1 MPGSRISDYGLAI
14 IIISEISLP
23 GMSPSLVNVLLIAL
37 GLIPSLVWLSFYA
50 RKDCHPEPKNL
61 LAQTFLM
68 GIIISPVAIIL
79 QFSFAQLGYLV
90 TGISQAVIQDTSY
103 FFLWA
108 AVVEEVIKFYAVR
121 LLIMRSPEFDEPI
134 DAMIYM
140 ITAGLGFAAMEN
152 VLVMF
157 RVFPDGAQAA
167 LATWALRFTGAT
179 LLHALSSGLL
189 GYFVAM
195 SWFFHDHKRKLVV
208 IGLIMAT
215 IFHFTFN
222 TFLSAFE
229 NHFTG
234 LIYSTSLLLIMA
246 FLLSILFDKIK
257 ERHGKTIVEPT
268 SIVVNGAVNLLK

>member
-1 MPGSRISDYGLAI
+1 M
-14 IIISEISLP
+14 
-23 GMSPSLVNVLLIAL
+23 VNVVLITM
-37 GLIPSLVWLSFYA
+37 GLIPSLVWLYFYS

-68 GIIISPVAIIL
+68 GIIISPLAIIL
-79 QFSFAQLGYLV
+79 QFSFAQLVSLI
-90 TGISQAVIQDTSY
+90 TGTSQTLTQGSSY

-121 LLIMRSPEFDEPI
+121 LLIMKSPDFDEPV

-152 VLVMF
+152 ILVMF
-157 RVFPDGAQAA
+157 RIFPDGAQAT

-189 GYFVAM
+189 GYFLAM
-195 SWFFHDHKRKLVV
+195 SWFFRDHKKKLIF

-229 NHFTG
+229 NRLTG
-234 LIYSTSLLLIMA
+234 LVYSTSLLIVMA
-246 FLLSILFDKIK
+246 FLVSILFDKIK
-257 ERHGKTIVEPT
+257 ERHTRTTTGLAITISAKTI
-268 SIVVNGAVNLLK
+268 NLLK